1 MAIIFHGFKIN
12 MPQEDNFWYYHYD
25 KNVKYFHP
33 QRIMMPWNLP
43 VLPNANLQGTR
54 SNVISISLIFYPV
67 FIDHFGIN
75 WPTVEDYLPWSNL
88 DRAGYKFMSLT
99 VLWRKA
105 STTTTA
111 STLFDRMHDGLD
123 SMSQLVP
130 MHRNH
135 IVTTKCIRCNHIGYY
150 ALCQKLST
158 LLQSLALRLNG
169 H

>member
-1 MAIIFHGFKIN
+1 
-12 MPQEDNFWYYHYD
+12 
-25 KNVKYFHP
+25 
-33 QRIMMPWNLP
+33 MPWNLP
-43 VLPNANLQGTR
+43 VLPNANLRGTR
-54 SNVISISLIFYPV
+54 LNVISISLIFYPV

-88 DRAGYKFMSLT
+88 DRAGYKFQSLT

-111 STLFDRMHDGLD
+111 STLFDKMHGDLD

-135 IVTTKCIRCNHIGYY
+135 IVTTKCI
-150 ALCQKLST
+150 
-158 LLQSLALRLNG
+158 LLQTHWLLRIASKTIDTVAVVDSVSERAFNSQAKYRHSFGNNRKWFAHSLHFPDENINWVPQ
-169 H
+169 